1 MAQCNSLME
10 ALSENRKD
18 TCPDK
23 NKEQLKED
31 LDRLQQLMIN
41 YVSII
46 SGVST
51 LIDEYA
57 NLQRLMRIRVR
68 KMQIQKKAVLNK

>member
-10 ALSENRKD
+10 ALSENGKD
-18 TCPDK
+18 ACPDK

-41 YVSII
+41 YISII

-68 KMQIQKKAVLNK
+68 KMQIQKKTVLNK